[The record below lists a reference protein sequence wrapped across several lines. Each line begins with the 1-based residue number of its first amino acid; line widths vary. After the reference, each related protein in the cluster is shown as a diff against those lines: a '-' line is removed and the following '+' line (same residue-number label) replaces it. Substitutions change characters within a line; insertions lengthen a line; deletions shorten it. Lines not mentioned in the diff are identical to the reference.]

1 MEAEW
6 CGRWSNAAGPILVGS
21 EDKVTASLEIRDVR
35 RDEYELLGQLMVEV
49 YSNLDGFPTQNEQP
63 GYYDMLANIGSFSEQ
78 KDTQV
83 LVAIS
88 AEKRIVGGVVY
99 FGDMATYGS
108 GGTAPAEKNSSGI
121 RLLAV
126 DPRSRGAGVGKA
138 LTNACIQLAKD
149 RGHPQVILHTT
160 QAMQV
165 AWALYQKL
173 AFERSPDLDFAQEEL
188 PVFGF
193 RLRLEGR

>member
-49 YSNLDGFPTQNEQP
+49 YSN
-63 GYYDMLANIGSFSEQ
+63 
-78 KDTQV
+78 
-83 LVAIS
+83 
-88 AEKRIVGGVVY
+88 
-99 FGDMATYGS
+99 
-108 GGTAPAEKNSSGI
+108 
-121 RLLAV
+121 
-126 DPRSRGAGVGKA
+126 
-138 LTNACIQLAKD
+138 
-149 RGHPQVILHTT
+149 
-160 QAMQV
+160 
-165 AWALYQKL
+165 
-173 AFERSPDLDFAQEEL
+173 PDLDFAQEEL

>member
-1 MEAEW
+1 M
-6 CGRWSNAAGPILVGS
+6 
-21 EDKVTASLEIRDVR
+21 TASLEIRDVR

-138 LTNACIQLAKD
+138 LTMLVYSWLK
-149 RGHPQVILHTT
+149 T
-160 QAMQV
+160 QGT
-165 AWALYQKL
+165 L
-173 AFERSPDLDFAQEEL
+173 RSSCTRHKQC
-188 PVFGF
+188 
-193 RLRLEGR
+193 R